1 MYSTCISCH
10 SRFQANDVVRA
21 LPIGRR
27 MAFDPAKGRL
37 WLVCD
42 RCASWNLV
50 PLEERWEAT
59 EECERL
65 FRGTSL
71 KVSRES
77 ITLAHV
83 PAGLTLVRVG
93 KANPFELAAWRYGRL
108 LRRRRREMSLLV
120 TTSSIVGVGIAV
132 GWLQY
137 GFLSAAMLQAGA
149 YLYMVGTLARQERR
163 VLARVG
169 TGTAGATRSV
179 RLQDAKRMRLDAG
192 PDGWR
197 LELPAATPLD
207 GDVAMQTA
215 RLLLPWLNRGGASLS
230 EVAEATGR
238 LEQMTAAAPERRQI
252 RGKTLPAVSAM
263 SRPQKLALEMAANED
278 IERRAAA
285 GELALLEAAWR
296 EAEEIAAIADDL
308 LLPDFIR
315 DRLRRS
321 A

>member
-10 SRFQANDVVRA
+10 SRFQANDVVSS

-42 RCASWNLV
+42 RCAGWNLV

-59 EECERL
+59 DECERL

-71 KVSRES
+71 RVSRES

-83 PAGLTLVRVG
+83 PAGLTLVRIG
-93 KANPFELAAWRYGRL
+93 KANRFELAAWRYGRL

-120 TTSSIVGVGIAV
+120 TTSSIVGAGIAV

-149 YLYMVGTLARQERR
+149 YLYVAGTLVRQERR
-163 VLARVG
+163 ILARIG
-169 TGTAGATRSV
+169 TGANTRMV
-179 RLQDAKRMRLDAG
+179 RWKDAKRMRADTG
-192 PDGWR
+192 PQGWR
-197 LELPAATPLD
+197 LELPATPPLE

-230 EVAEATGR
+230 EVADATGR
-238 LEQMTAAAPERRQI
+238 LERMSASAAGRQLPRREE
-252 RGKTLPAVSAM
+252 LPAVATMPRS
-263 SRPQKLALEMAANED
+263 QKLALEMAANED
-278 IERRAAA
+278 IERRAMA
-285 GELALLEAAWR
+285 GELVLLEAAWR

-308 LLPDFIR
+308 LLPDFVR
-315 DRLRRS
+315 NRLRRS

>member
-10 SRFQANDVVRA
+10 SRFQANDVVGS

-27 MAFDPAKGRL
+27 IAFDPAKGRL
-37 WLVCD
+37 WLVCH

-50 PLEERWEAT
+50 PLEERWETT

-93 KANPFELAAWRYGRL
+93 KANRFELAAWRYGRL

-120 TTSSIVGVGIAV
+120 TTSSIVGAVIAV

-137 GFLSAAMLQAGA
+137 GFLSAAMLQTGA
-149 YLYMVGTLARQERR
+149 YLYIAGALVRQERR
-163 VLARVG
+163 VLARIG
-169 TGTAGATRSV
+169 TGASTTIV
-179 RLQDAKRMRLDAG
+179 RWKDAKRMRVDAA
-192 PDGWR
+192 PDGWS
-197 LELPAATPLD
+197 LELPGATPLD

-230 EVAEATGR
+230 EVADATGR
-238 LEQMTAAAPERRQI
+238 LERMNVAMPGRRPSP
-252 RGKTLPAVSAM
+252 REDLPAVATMPRS
-263 SRPQKLALEMAANED
+263 QKLALEMAANED
-278 IERRAAA
+278 IERRAMA

-308 LLPDFIR
+308 LLPDFVR
-315 DRLRRS
+315 NRLRRP

>member
-10 SRFQANDVVRA
+10 SRFRANDLLRA

-27 MAFDPAKGRL
+27 IAFDPARGRL
-37 WLVCD
+37 WLICD

-50 PLEERWEAT
+50 PLEERWEGA

-65 FRGTSL
+65 FRDTSL

-77 ITLAHV
+77 ITLAHI
-83 PAGLTLVRVG
+83 PAGLTLVRIG

-108 LRRRRREMSLLV
+108 LRRRRRDMSLLV

-137 GFLSAAMLQAGA
+137 GFLNAAVLQAGA
-149 YLYMVGTLARQERR
+149 YLYAAGALMRQERR
-163 VLARVG
+163 VLARVA
-169 TGTAGATRSV
+169 TGATTKSI
-179 RLQDAKRMRLDAG
+179 RLTDAKRMRLQAG
-192 PDGWR
+192 SGGWR
-197 LELPAATPLD
+197 LELPGATPLD

-215 RLLLPWLNRGGASLS
+215 RLLLPWLNRGGASLR
-230 EVAEATGR
+230 EVAEASGR
-238 LEQMTAAAPERRQI
+238 LEQMNATTPAQPVSS
-252 RGKTLPAVSAM
+252 GKALPAVSTM

-278 IERRAAA
+278 IERRAIA

-308 LLPDFIR
+308 LLPDFVR
-315 DRLRRS
+315 NRLRRS

>member
-10 SRFQANDVVRA
+10 ARFHANDVISV

-27 MAFDPAKGRL
+27 IAFDPAKGRL

-42 RCASWNLV
+42 RWAGWNLV

-71 KVSRES
+71 RVSRES
-77 ITLAHV
+77 ITLAQV
-83 PAGLTLVRVG
+83 PRGLTLVRIG
-93 KANPFELAAWRYGRL
+93 KANRFELAAWRYGRL

-137 GFLSAAMLQAGA
+137 GFLSAAVLQAGA
-149 YLYMVGTLARQERR
+149 YLYTAGALVSQERR
-163 VLARVG
+163 VLARIG
-169 TGTAGATRSV
+169 TGATTRIV
-179 RLQDAKRMRLDAG
+179 RLQDAKRMRLRAG
-192 PDGWR
+192 PDGWH

-207 GDVAMQTA
+207 GDVAMHTA
-215 RLLLPWLNRGGASLS
+215 RLILPWLNRGGASLS

-238 LEQMTAAAPERRQI
+238 LEQMNASAAERRPSVHD
-252 RGKTLPAVSAM
+252 RLPAVSTM
-263 SRPQKLALEMAANED
+263 SRPEKLALEMAANED
-278 IERRAAA
+278 IERRAMA

-308 LLPDFIR
+308 LLPDFVR
-315 DRLRRS
+315 ERLRRS

>member
-1 MYSTCISCH
+1 MS
-10 SRFQANDVVRA
+10 

-27 MAFDPAKGRL
+27 VAFDPAKGRL
-37 WLVCD
+37 WLICD

-50 PLEERWEAT
+50 PLEERWEVA

-83 PAGLTLVRVG
+83 PAGLTLVRIG
-93 KANPFELAAWRYGRL
+93 KANRFELAAWRYGRL
-108 LRRRRREMSLLV
+108 LRRRRHEMSLLM
-120 TTSSIVGVGIAV
+120 TTSSVVGVSIAV

-137 GFLSAAMLQAGA
+137 GFLSAAMLQTGA
-149 YLYMVGTLARQERR
+149 YLYVAGTLLRQERR
-163 VLARVG
+163 VLARIG
-169 TGTAGATRSV
+169 TGATTKIV
-179 RLQDAKRMRLDAG
+179 RWKDAKRMRVDAG

-197 LELPAATPLD
+197 LELPAAAPLD
-207 GDVAMQTA
+207 GDIALQTA

-238 LEQMTAAAPERRQI
+238 LEHMTAPVAERVR
-252 RGKTLPAVSAM
+252 RPGVDLPAVATMPRS
-263 SRPQKLALEMAANED
+263 QKLALEMAANED
-278 IERRAAA
+278 IERRAMA

-308 LLPDFIR
+308 LLPDFVR
-315 DRLRRS
+315 NRLRRS

>member
-27 MAFDPAKGRL
+27 IAFDPAKGRL
-37 WLVCD
+37 WLICD

-83 PAGLTLVRVG
+83 PAGLTLVRIG
-93 KANPFELAAWRYGRL
+93 RANPFELAAWRYGRL
-108 LRRRRREMSLLV
+108 LRRRRRDMSLLV

-149 YLYMVGTLARQERR
+149 YLYAVGTLVRQERR
-163 VLARVG
+163 VLARIA
-169 TGTAGATRSV
+169 TGTTTRSI
-179 RLQDAKRMRLDAG
+179 RLADAKRMRLDAG
-192 PDGWR
+192 SAGWR
-197 LELPAATPLD
+197 LELAGATPLS

-215 RLLLPWLNRGGASLS
+215 RLLLPWLNRGGASLH

-238 LEQMTAAAPERRQI
+238 LEHMNATTPERRLSP
-252 RGKTLPAVSAM
+252 GKSLPAVSTM

-278 IERRAAA
+278 IERRAIA

-308 LLPDFIR
+308 VLPDFVR
-315 DRLRRS
+315 NRLRRS

>member
-10 SRFQANDVVRA
+10 SRFQANAVINA
-21 LPIGRR
+21 LPIGRQ

-37 WLVCD
+37 WLICG

-83 PAGLTLVRVG
+83 PAGLTLVRIG
-93 KANPFELAAWRYGRL
+93 KANFFELAAWRYGRL
-108 LRRRRREMSLLV
+108 LRRRRRDMSLLV

-149 YLYMVGTLARQERR
+149 YLYAAGTLVRQERR
-163 VLARVG
+163 VLARIG
-169 TGTAGATRSV
+169 TGATTRSV
-179 RLQDAKRMRLDAG
+179 RLTDAKRMRLDAG

-197 LELPAATPLD
+197 LELPAATPLE

-215 RLLLPWLNRGGASLS
+215 RLLLPWLNRGGASLK

-238 LEQMTAAAPERRQI
+238 LEHMKARTLDRRPSS
-252 RGKTLPAVSAM
+252 REALPAVTTM

-278 IERRAAA
+278 IERRAVA

-308 LLPDFIR
+308 LLPDFVR
-315 DRLRRS
+315 NRLRRS

>member
-10 SRFQANDVVRA
+10 ARFHANDVISA

-27 MAFDPAKGRL
+27 IAFDPAKGRL

-42 RCASWNLV
+42 RCGGWSLV
-50 PLEERWEAT
+50 PLEERWEAI

-71 KVSRES
+71 RVSRES

-83 PAGLTLVRVG
+83 PAGLTLVRIG
-93 KANPFELAAWRYGRL
+93 KANRFELAAWRYGRL

-120 TTSSIVGVGIAV
+120 TTTSIVGVGIAV

-149 YLYMVGTLARQERR
+149 YLYTAGALMVHERR

-169 TGTAGATRSV
+169 TGATTHII
-179 RLQDAKRMRLDAG
+179 RLQDARLMRLDAG

-197 LELPAATPLD
+197 VELPDATPLD
-207 GDVAMQTA
+207 GDVAMHTA

-230 EVAEATGR
+230 EVAEATSR
-238 LEQMTAAAPERRQI
+238 LEQMNASTAERRPSV
-252 RGKTLPAVSAM
+252 GDGLPAVSTM
-263 SRPQKLALEMAANED
+263 PRSQKLALEMAANED
-278 IERRAAA
+278 IERRALA

-308 LLPDFIR
+308 LLPDFVR
-315 DRLRRS
+315 NRLRRS